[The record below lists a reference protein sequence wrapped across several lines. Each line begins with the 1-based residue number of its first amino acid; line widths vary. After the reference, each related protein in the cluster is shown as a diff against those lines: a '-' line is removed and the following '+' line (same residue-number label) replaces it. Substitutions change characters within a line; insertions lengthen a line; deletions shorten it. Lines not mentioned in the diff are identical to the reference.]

1 MREKNV
7 LARRAYMFLWNEIVS
22 LRIRPG
28 EAILEADVCKC
39 LNMSRT
45 PVREALIRLTRENLV
60 VRGTN
65 HRWVVAPI
73 TTRMVMEYSELREA
87 IEGMGARLAS
97 QNDKNVNV
105 NELRHL
111 ATLASSA
118 LESGDPNKYFMFNWE
133 FHKSVVE
140 ASGNKVLVEA
150 YYPVCCFLSRVDCLT
165 YLSDSY
171 PGDALQDLNIHYSIV
186 DAIANKDAEEA
197 ERLARVHT
205 RNTKQRMISLVDSL
219 NFSGIEPL
227 HWVVSSE
234 EANESG

>member
-7 LARRAYMFLWNEIVS
+7 LARKAYMYLWNEIVS

-28 EAILEADVCKC
+28 EAILESDVCKC

-45 PVREALIRLTRENLV
+45 PVREALIQLTRENLV
-60 VRGTN
+60 VAGTN

-97 QNDKNVNV
+97 QSDKNVNV

-118 LESGDPNKYFMFNWE
+118 LESGDPNKYFIFNWE
-133 FHKSVVE
+133 FHESVVK
-140 ASGNKVLVEA
+140 ASGNEILSEA
-150 YYPVCCFLSRVDCLT
+150 YYPVRCFLSRVDCLT

-186 DAIANKDAEEA
+186 DAIANEDAEEA
-197 ERLARVHT
+197 ERLARVHA
-205 RNTKQRMISLVDSL
+205 RNTKQRMLSLVNSL

-227 HWVVSSE
+227 DWVASSKEADVSD
-234 EANESG
+234 